1 MTGWRMGYAAGPKPL
16 IAAMQMIQD
25 QSTSNCSSITQKAA
39 LAALQGPSNTIEQ
52 MVAEFRIRRDLFVA
66 GLNAIPGVKCRMP
79 EGAFY
84 VFPSVEGW
92 VGKTWQGKAMAGS
105 MAISEA
111 LLDGF
116 KVAAVPGLPFGA
128 EGFLRMSFV
137 TSRANIEKGLQRL
150 REFASALS

>member
-1 MTGWRMGYAAGPKPL
+1 MGK
-16 IAAMQMIQD
+16 
-25 QSTSNCSSITQKAA
+25 S
-39 LAALQGPSNTIEQ
+39 
-52 MVAEFRIRRDLFVA
+52 
-66 GLNAIPGVKCRMP
+66 
-79 EGAFY
+79 
-84 VFPSVEGW
+84 
-92 VGKTWQGKAMAGS
+92 WQGKAMDGS

-150 REFASALS
+150 REFASALG